1 MTTKPNHFPLAMKLI
16 AAGTAVATILLVL
29 VYHFHPQAWILSAA
43 ISTGT
48 TCYHFIMRL
57 VLGGIIPLFAK
68 NLRPEHPWFLPRRW
82 EPPLYQAL
90 NLKNWKGQLP
100 TYDPSQFDLK
110 KNTLAQ
116 VVRNTCQAEL
126 VHEWIMVFSFIPLL
140 FAIPCGSF
148 PVFAVT
154 SVLAALYDS
163 VFVMAQRYNRPRL
176 TRILKKKER
185 SI

>member
-1 MTTKPNHFPLAMKLI
+1 MCTTKNRFPLVMKLI

-29 VYHFHPQAWILSAA
+29 VHHFHPQAWILSAS

-48 TCYHFIMRL
+48 TCYHFVMRL

-68 NLRPEHPWFLPRRW
+68 NIRYEHPWFQPRKW
-82 EPPLYQAL
+82 EPALYKAL
-90 NLKNWKGQLP
+90 HLKNWKGQLP
-100 TYDPSQFDLK
+100 TYDPSQFDLT
-110 KNTLAQ
+110 KNSLAQ
-116 VVRNTCQAEL
+116 VVHNTCQAEL
-126 VHEWIMVFSFIPLL
+126 VHEWIIVFSFIPLL

-163 VFVMAQRYNRPRL
+163 IFVMAQRYNRPRL

-185 SI
+185 RL